1 MDLSHLLT
9 IRLAP
14 GCCEQ
19 RNESLALIIVCI
31 PPEGC
36 SVSLFRGKVD
46 LIQVGRWA
54 LAQRPTDLSH

>member
-14 GCCEQ
+14 GCCAH

-31 PPEGC
+31 APEG
-36 SVSLFRGKVD
+36 SSASLFRRKVD
-46 LIQVGRWA
+46 LIQGGRWE
-54 LAQRPTDLSH
+54 LAQ